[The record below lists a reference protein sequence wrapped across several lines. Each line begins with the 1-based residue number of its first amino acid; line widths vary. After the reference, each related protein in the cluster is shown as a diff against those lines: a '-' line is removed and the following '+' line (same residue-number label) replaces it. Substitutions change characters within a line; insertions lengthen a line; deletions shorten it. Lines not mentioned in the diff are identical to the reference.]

1 MGRVEG
7 DEVEKMG
14 DGADESEEG
23 GDEGDEK
30 TEELENNDEKLST
43 VRCLILTIL
52 EVLMGKTQV

>member
-14 DGADESEEG
+14 DGANESEEG

-30 TEELENNDEKLST
+30 TE
-43 VRCLILTIL
+43 
-52 EVLMGKTQV
+52 